1 MCVCY
6 VHKIVST
13 RVNKVICKGGG
24 RKKKDPGNVVVY
36 RAEDV
41 RKKCGRGTTTKTV
54 QTRKKACVTELDY
67 T

>member
-36 RAEDV
+36 GAEGV
-41 RKKCGRGTTTKTV
+41 RKSVGEGLPRQCKQG
-54 QTRKKACVTELDY
+54 KKHV
-67 T
+67 